1 VNIKLSLAQRW
12 ASLPSGKKRMYLMGL
27 GGAVF
32 LLGCVIISQNRN
44 SGPITQ
50 VNPADKYK
58 LVNPDMAKEV
68 LAEKLTRDIADLRS
82 EMRSLHEENR
92 KLRDE
97 LANTPISGG
106 TPGDASASGV
116 GTSTA
121 HEREMGLRRQLQGMG
136 ALPVEKGGDLYPPI
150 PAQPKIPGAVSPPVL
165 PQSGGAQS
173 VVIPPTPQA
182 QTAVIPAPTQQSP
195 ARVAVA
201 EPRVMGA
208 LRFSQAK
215 QDQRPAGAGYAP
227 AGAAGGE
234 GGTDAQALAQSKT
247 GKQESSPYYNFY
259 IPTSTHFKV
268 RLITGLDAPTGP
280 KASGQPHPVI
290 LRVQDLSFL
299 PNNVRQDIA
308 GCHLLGEAIGEL
320 SSERARVRGLNL
332 SCVDDGDNQ
341 VIDES
346 VEGFVADSDGKASLR
361 GRVVSKQGRFL
372 ANALLAA
379 FVEGLGKGFQ
389 GFGTTTYVGAY
400 GTATSSDMDTFTDGF
415 KSGVGSGMSTAAQK
429 LSEFYLKAAEDLYP
443 VIEITANREA
453 TFITT
458 KGKRFTADKKIFLP
472 VAVRAEETKASGNR
486 DDKL

>member
-1 VNIKLSLAQRW
+1 VNFKLSLAQRW
-12 ASLPSGKKRMYLMGL
+12 AALPSGKKRMYMMAL

-32 LLGCVIISQNRN
+32 LVGCLIVSQNRS
-44 SGPITQ
+44 SGPIKV
-50 VNPADKYK
+50 VNPADRYR

-82 EMRSLHEENR
+82 DMRALHDENR

-97 LANTPISGG
+97 LANTPIAGAGDGG
-106 TPGDASASGV
+106 APGV

-150 PAQPKIPGAVSPPVL
+150 PAQPKIPGTVTPPML
-165 PQSGGAQS
+165 PQSGGPHS
-173 VVIPPTPQA
+173 VVVPPTPQA
-182 QTAVIPAPTQQSP
+182 QTAIIPPQSQQP
-195 ARVAVA
+195 PKVAVA

-215 QDQRPAGAGYAP
+215 QDQRAPSAAYGAAGQAGAGSPDAP
-227 AGAAGGE
+227 AGQGKAGKA
-234 GGTDAQALAQSKT
+234 D
-247 GKQESSPYYNFY
+247 SSPYYNFFV
-259 IPTSTHFKV
+259 PTAAHFKV

-280 KASGQPHPVI
+280 KASGQPHPVV

-332 SCVDDGDNQ
+332 SCVDDNDNH

-346 VEGFVADSDGKASLR
+346 IEGFVADSDGKASLR

-400 GTATSSDMDTFTDGF
+400 GTSTSSEMDTFSDGF
-415 KSGVGSGMSTAAQK
+415 KAGVGSGMSTAAQK

-443 VIEITANREA
+443 VIEITANRDA

-458 KGKRFTADKKIFLP
+458 KGKRFLADKKIFLP
-472 VAVRAEETKASGNR
+472 VAVKAEESATSGNR
-486 DDKL
+486 DDNL

>member
-1 VNIKLSLAQRW
+1 MSLKFSLQQRW
-12 ASLPSGKKRMYLMGL
+12 AALPSGKKRMLLMAL

-32 LLGCVIISQNRN
+32 IIGCVIVSQNRS

-68 LAEKLTRDIADLRS
+68 LAEKLTRDIADLRG
-82 EMRSLHEENR
+82 EMRTLHEENR

-97 LANTPISGG
+97 LANTPIAGAG
-106 TPGDASASGV
+106 DPGAAGV

-136 ALPVEKGGDLYPPI
+136 ALPVEKGGDLFPPI
-150 PAQPKIPGAVSPPVL
+150 PAQPKIPGTAGPAVT
-165 PQSGGAQS
+165 PQGTGPQS
-173 VVIPPTPQA
+173 VVLPAAPQA
-182 QTAVIPAPTQQSP
+182 QTAVIPQQAMQP
-195 ARVAVA
+195 PKVAVA

-208 LRFSQAK
+208 LRFSQAGK
-215 QDQRPAGAGYAP
+215 EPARSAAAAYGVAGQT
-227 AGAAGGE
+227 GESGSEAGG
-234 GGTDAQALAQSKT
+234 GVQ
-247 GKQESSPYYNFY
+247 GKSGRPESSPYYNFFV
-259 IPTSTHFKV
+259 PTSSHFKV
-268 RLITGLDAPTGP
+268 RLLTGLDAPTGP

-290 LRVQDLSFL
+290 LRVQDLSWL

-308 GCHLLGEAIGEL
+308 GCHILGEAIGEL

-332 SCVDDGDNQ
+332 SCVDDDDNQ
-341 VIDES
+341 VIDEGID
-346 VEGFVADSDGKASLR
+346 GFLADSDGKASLR

-389 GFGTTTYVGAY
+389 GLGSTTYVGAY
-400 GTATSSDMDTFTDGF
+400 GSATSTDMDSFTDGF
-415 KSGVGSGMSTAAQK
+415 KAGVGSGMSTAAQK

-443 VIEITANREA
+443 VIEITANRDA

-458 KGKRFTADKKIFLP
+458 KGKRFQADKKIFLP
-472 VAVRAEETKASGNR
+472 VAVKNEDVAKQSGNR
-486 DDKL
+486 DDNL

>member
-1 VNIKLSLAQRW
+1 VNLKLSLAQRW
-12 ASLPSGKKRMYLMGL
+12 AALPSAKKRLYMMAL

-32 LLGCVIISQNRN
+32 LIGCLIVSQNRDN
-44 SGPITQ
+44 GPIRT
-50 VNPADKYK
+50 VNPADRYK

-82 EMRSLHEENR
+82 EMRTLHEENR

-97 LANTPISGG
+97 LANTPIAG
-106 TPGDASASGV
+106 TGDAGASGV

-150 PAQPKIPGAVSPPVL
+150 PAQPKIPGAVSPAVL

-173 VVIPPTPQA
+173 VVIPPTPQT
-182 QTAVIPAPTQQSP
+182 QTAVIPPQSQQSP
-195 ARVAVA
+195 PKIAVA

-208 LRFSQAK
+208 LRFTQTRQPDVRAS
-215 QDQRPAGAGYAP
+215 GYASAGP
-227 AGAAGGE
+227 GGDAGGDGGGAAP
-234 GGTDAQALAQSKT
+234 
-247 GKQESSPYYNFY
+247 GKAGKPESSPYYNFF

-320 SSERARVRGLNL
+320 SSERARIRGLNL
-332 SCVDDGDNQ
+332 SCVDAGDNQ

-346 VEGFVADSDGKASLR
+346 IEGFVADSDGKASLR

-400 GTATSSDMDTFTDGF
+400 GSATSSDMDNFQDGF
-415 KSGVGSGMSTAAQK
+415 KAGVGSGMSTAAQK

-443 VIEITANREA
+443 VIEITASRDA

-458 KGKRFTADKKIFLP
+458 KGKRFQADKKIFLP
-472 VAVRAEETKASGNR
+472 VAVKNDDAESPGKR
-486 DDKL
+486 DDNL

>member
-1 VNIKLSLAQRW
+1 MA
-12 ASLPSGKKRMYLMGL
+12 L

-32 LLGCVIISQNRN
+32 LAVCIVIAQNRD
-44 SGPITQ
+44 SGPIRQ

-82 EMRSLHEENR
+82 EMRDLHNENR

-97 LANTPISGG
+97 LANTSKIGG
-106 TPGDASASGV
+106 TGDAGTTDV
-116 GTSTA
+116 GTATA

-150 PAQPKIPGAVSPPVL
+150 PAQPRIPGAAAPPVL
-165 PQSGGAQS
+165 PQSSGPQS
-173 VVIPPTPQA
+173 VIIPPTPQA
-182 QTAVIPAPTQQSP
+182 RTAVIPPQSLQAPP
-195 ARVAVA
+195 KIGVA

-208 LRFSQAK
+208 LRFTQAG
-215 QDQRPAGAGYAP
+215 QDQRAPGAAYGTAGQTGAGDGGSDAASGQGK
-227 AGAAGGE
+227 AG
-234 GGTDAQALAQSKT
+234 KP
-247 GKQESSPYYNFY
+247 ESSPYYNFF

-280 KASGQPHPVI
+280 KASGQPHPVV

-332 SCVDDGDNQ
+332 SCVDDNDNQ

-346 VEGFVADSDGKASLR
+346 IEGFVADSDGKASLR

-400 GTATSSDMDTFTDGF
+400 GSATSSDMDNFSDGF

-443 VIEITANREA
+443 VIEITANRDA

-458 KGKRFTADKKIFLP
+458 KGKRFQADKKIFLP
-472 VAVRAEETKASGNR
+472 VAVKADESKTSGNL
-486 DDKL
+486 DDNL

>member
-1 VNIKLSLAQRW
+1 MNFKLSLAQRW
-12 ASLPSGKKRMYLMGL
+12 AALPSGKKRMYMMAL

-32 LLGCVIISQNRN
+32 LIGCIIVSQNRS

-97 LANTPISGG
+97 LANTPIAGGSGDG
-106 TPGDASASGV
+106 SAPGV

-150 PAQPKIPGAVSPPVL
+150 PAQPKIPGAASPML
-165 PQSGGAQS
+165 PQSGGTQS
-173 VVIPPTPQA
+173 VVLPPAPQA
-182 QTAVIPAPTQQSP
+182 QTAVIPAPSQQSP
-195 ARVAVA
+195 PRVAVA

-208 LRFSQAK
+208 LRFNQAK
-215 QDQRPAGAGYAP
+215 QDQRAPGAAYAVSGQAGAGE
-227 AGAAGGE
+227 GAA
-234 GGTDAQALAQSKT
+234 DAGPAQGRT
-247 GKQESSPYYNFY
+247 GKPDSSPYYNFF
-259 IPTSTHFKV
+259 IPTSTHVKV

-280 KASGQPHPVI
+280 KASGQPHPVV

-320 SSERARVRGLNL
+320 SSERARIRGLNL
-332 SCVDDGDNQ
+332 ACVDDSDNH

-346 VEGFVADSDGKASLR
+346 IEGFVADSDGKASLR

-389 GFGTTTYVGAY
+389 GFGSTTYVGAY
-400 GTATSSDMDTFTDGF
+400 GTATTSDMDTFSDGF
-415 KSGVGSGMSTAAQK
+415 KSGMGSGMSTAAQK

-458 KGKRFTADKKIFLP
+458 KGKRFLADKKIFLP
-472 VAVRAEETKASGNR
+472 VVSKPDEAQTSGNK